1 VVFVITGLSAY
12 GAEMMLFKLLSKMDR
27 EGFEPTV
34 ITLGSRQGV
43 ADDIEKIGIP
53 VHAMNMRP
61 GPRALFGAVRL
72 LRTLRRLKPDVLQG
86 WMYHGNLAALFAKYA
101 GFLRCP
107 LLWNIRQSQDKNV
120 SQKLFTTMMMRLGA
134 ALSFLPARI
143 LYNAQAS
150 ARQHEALGYRANK
163 TALLPNG
170 FDPAVFRPCDQ
181 RRAQVRAALGIAEDE
196 IVIGLIAR
204 YHPMKDHANFFAAA
218 GRLARHEPRTRF
230 LLAGRNVDV
239 SNPEIANMAKAN
251 GVEDRVLLLGERKDI
266 PELMAAL
273 DIETSSSSS
282 ESFANVIG
290 EAMCAGVPCVVTDV
304 GDSAFLVGDSGIVVP
319 ARDSQ
324 ALADGW
330 QAMIELGPAGR
341 RARGQAARRRIE
353 QEFLLE
359 SVAKKYEELYRGVAQ
374 RPLLAEP
381 VAQHS

>member
-1 VVFVITGLSAY
+1 
-12 GAEMMLFKLLSKMDR
+12 MDR
-27 EGFEPTV
+27 ERFEPTV
-34 ITLGSRQGV
+34 ITLGSRQEV
-43 ADDIEKIGIP
+43 AYDIEKIGIP

-61 GPRALFGAVRL
+61 GPRALVGAARL
-72 LRTLRRLKPDVLQG
+72 VRTLRRLKPDVLQG
-86 WMYHGNLAALFAKYA
+86 WMYHGNFAALFGKYA

-120 SQKLFTTMMMRLGA
+120 PQKLFTTVMVRLSA

-150 ARQHEALGYRANK
+150 ARRHEALGYRAKK
-163 TALLPNG
+163 TAVLPNG
-170 FDPAVFRPCDQ
+170 FDAAVFRPCER
-181 RRAQVRAALGIAEDE
+181 RRAQVRAALGIADDE

-204 YHPMKDHANFFAAA
+204 YHPMKDHANFFSAA
-218 GRLARHEPRTRF
+218 GRLAKHEPRTRF

-239 SNPEIANMAKAN
+239 SNPEIARMANGN

-266 PELMAAL
+266 PELTAAL
-273 DIETSSSSS
+273 DIATCSSNS
-282 ESFANVIG
+282 EGFSNVIG

-374 RPLLAEP
+374 LPLSAEQ